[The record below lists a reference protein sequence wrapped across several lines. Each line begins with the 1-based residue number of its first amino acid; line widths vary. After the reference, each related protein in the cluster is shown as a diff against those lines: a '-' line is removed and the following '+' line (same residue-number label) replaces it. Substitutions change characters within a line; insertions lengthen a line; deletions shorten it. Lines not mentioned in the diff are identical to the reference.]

1 MKRFINIF
9 ALMFAAIQLNA
20 QSTYDVI
27 PLFHSDLTGTARFVG
42 MGGAMSALGGDISVI
57 STNPA
62 GIGIYRSND
71 LNASLSF
78 GTLNTK
84 ADFNG
89 SSLSKDKTLF
99 SFDNIGA
106 VFSANIDDGA
116 FKYVNIAF
124 NYKRRNNFRK
134 DFAMNGWYTDDDNQP
149 LYSQQFQIQN
159 LYDLSQPDLG
169 AITGDS
175 YNNPRYP
182 WLPLL
187 AADAGIIDATGEIMY
202 LPTDAT
208 FYSEERGGVDQIDG
222 NLSFNFNDR
231 LYLGVTIGAMY
242 VDSKRYSVYGEYD
255 DFGNIYTLEN
265 RRKTEGTGF
274 DVKLGAIVRPFEYSP
289 LRLGLAF
296 HLPTYYT
303 LTDYTSAYIAG
314 PEDAEGNYNEMAT
327 NWPDAY
333 GDDYIVDYN
342 VRSPWRMNVSAG
354 YTFDNIL
361 ALNAEYE
368 LVDYSSAHMEYTDGP
383 DMIDMNEEFDSN
395 MKTSH
400 IFRLGAEVR
409 LDDNLS
415 MRCGYNYISS
425 CFNDDA
431 WKYISPYSAMTAT
444 YYTNTKDTNIFTL
457 GLGYRG
463 KSFYC
468 DAAYQC
474 LLQDADFY
482 TYVDPEVAL
491 PATKVSDFRNKV
503 VLTFGVRF

>member
-9 ALMFAAIQLNA
+9 ALLFAAVQLNA

-27 PLFHSDLTGTARFVG
+27 PIFNNDLTGTARFVG
-42 MGGAMSALGGDISVI
+42 MGGAMSALGGDISVM

-71 LNASLSF
+71 LNASLSL
-78 GTLNTK
+78 GTLNTDSK
-84 ADFNG
+84 FKG
-89 SSLSKDKTLF
+89 SSLGRDNTLF

-106 VFSANIDDGA
+106 VFSSHIGDDS
-116 FKYVNIAF
+116 FKFANIAF

-134 DFAMNGWYTDDDNQP
+134 DFAMNGWYADDDNQT

-159 LYDLSQPDLG
+159 LYDQSLPNLG
-169 AITGDS
+169 AITSDS
-175 YNNPRYP
+175 YYNPRYP

-187 AADAGIIDATGEIMY
+187 AADAGIIDANGEIMY

-208 FYSEERGGVDQIDG
+208 FYSEDRGGVDQIEG

-242 VDSKRYSVYGEYD
+242 VDCERYSVYGEYD

-296 HLPTYYT
+296 HLPAYYT
-303 LTDYTSAYIAG
+303 LTDYTSAYMAG
-314 PEDAEGNYNEMAT
+314 PEDADGYYREMAT
-327 NWPDAY
+327 NWPEAY
-333 GDDYIVDYN
+333 GSDYIVDYN
-342 VRSPWRMNVSAG
+342 VRAPWRMNLSAG
-354 YTFDNIL
+354 YTFANIL
-361 ALNAEYE
+361 ALDAEYE
-368 LVDYSSAHMEYTDGP
+368 MVDYSSAHMEYTDGP
-383 DMIDMNEEFDSN
+383 DMIDMNDEFDSN

-444 YYTNTKDTNIFTL
+444 DYTNTKDTNIFTL

-474 LLQDADFY
+474 LLQDSDFY

-491 PATKVSDFRNKV
+491 PATEVSEFRNKV
-503 VLTFGVRF
+503 ILTFGVRF